1 MQHDLAA
8 ESKTENGGTHA
19 RGPRP
24 WTAQERGQV
33 RRVVVAVVVLALF
46 FCFQMTG
53 AVLARSDVLRAEA
66 LHILT
71 DVAALGLALLAMHA
85 ARHEVAGRFSYG
97 LRRAEPIAALV
108 NALFVLG
115 ATALLVTNAID
126 DLRTGATPDADIML
140 WVAICAVIINGASAW
155 LIHGAIDPMHQHGHG
170 VLHVHVPAPHDS
182 DADDH
187 LCEQGHVY
195 VPGHELHEGHA
206 LNLRGAFLHLA
217 GDAMGSTAAVAA
229 ALLVRLGISPK
240 ADPIAAFVVAGIL
253 VYAAARLVRDAV
265 RALVDIA
272 GFEAA
277 QARVSHG
284 HETDENHDES
294 RRDT

>member
-1 MQHDLAA
+1 
-8 ESKTENGGTHA
+8 
-19 RGPRP
+19 
-24 WTAQERGQV
+24 
-33 RRVVVAVVVLALF
+33 VVVLALF

-53 AVLARSDVLRAEA
+53 AIFARSDVLRAEA

-140 WVAICAVIINGASAW
+140 WVAICAVVINGASAW

-170 VLHVHVPAPHDS
+170 VAHVHVPAAHDS
-182 DADDH
+182 DEDDH
-187 LCEQGHVY
+187 RCEQGHVY

-217 GDAMGSTAAVAA
+217 GDAMGSTAAVVA
-229 ALLVRLGISPK
+229 ALLVRIGVSSK

-253 VYAAARLVRDAV
+253 VYAAVRLIRDAV
-265 RALVDIA
+265 RALADIA
-272 GFEAA
+272 RFEAV
-277 QARVSHG
+277 QVEVGHG

-294 RRDT
+294 RRGT

>member
-1 MQHDLAA
+1 MQQDLAA
-8 ESKTENGGTHA
+8 QTKTEPEGSRA
-19 RGPRP
+19 RAPRP
-24 WTAQERGQV
+24 WTAQERSQL
-33 RRVVVAVVVLALF
+33 RRVTVAAVVLALF

-53 AVLARSDVLRAEA
+53 AILARSDVLRAEA

-108 NALFVLG
+108 NALVVLG

-140 WVAICAVIINGASAW
+140 WVAICAVVINGASAW

-170 VLHVHVPAPHDS
+170 VLHVHVPEAHD
-182 DADDH
+182 AHEDDH

-217 GDAMGSTAAVAA
+217 GDAMGSTAAVVA

-253 VYAAARLVRDAV
+253 VYAAGRLIRDAA

-272 GFEAA
+272 RFEAA
-277 QARVSHG
+277 QAAVGHG
-284 HETDENHDES
+284 HETDEKHDES
-294 RRDT
+294 RRGT

>member
-1 MQHDLAA
+1 MQQDLAA
-8 ESKTENGGTHA
+8 RAKTEDGGRHA
-19 RGPRP
+19 RGTRP
-24 WTAQERGQV
+24 WTDQERGQL
-33 RRVVVAVVVLALF
+33 RRVVAAVVVLALF

-66 LHILT
+66 LHVLT

-85 ARHEVAGRFSYG
+85 ARHEAAGRFSYG
-97 LRRAEPIAALV
+97 LRRAEPTAALV

-140 WVAICAVIINGASAW
+140 WVAVCAVVINGASAW

-170 VLHVHVPAPHDS
+170 VRQGRVPAAR

-206 LNLRGAFLHLA
+206 LNLQGAFLHLA

-229 ALLVRLGISPK
+229 ALLVRFGVSSK

-253 VYAAARLVRDAV
+253 VYAAVRLIRDAV
-265 RALVDIA
+265 RALVDVA
-272 GFEAA
+272 RFEAA
-277 QARVSHG
+277 QAEGGHG
-284 HETDENHDES
+284 HETDEIHDES

>member
-1 MQHDLAA
+1 MQHDVAA
-8 ESKTENGGTHA
+8 ETKFEEGGTRA
-19 RGPRP
+19 RPRP
-24 WTAQERGQV
+24 WTAQERGQL
-33 RRVVVAVVVLALF
+33 RRVLVAVVVLALF

-53 AVLARSDVLRAEA
+53 AIFARSDVLRAEA

-85 ARHEVAGRFSYG
+85 ARYEVAGRFSYG

-140 WVAICAVIINGASAW
+140 WVAICAVVINGASAW

-170 VLHVHVPAPHDS
+170 VLHVHVPAPHGS
-182 DADDH
+182 DEDDH
-187 LCEQGHVY
+187 PCEQGHVY

-217 GDAMGSTAAVAA
+217 GDAMGSTAAVVA
-229 ALLVRLGISPK
+229 ALLVRLGISK
-240 ADPIAAFVVAGIL
+240 TADPIAAFIVAGIL
-253 VYAAARLVRDAV
+253 VYAAVRLIRDAA
-265 RALVDIA
+265 RALADIA
-272 GFEAA
+272 RFEAA
-277 QARVSHG
+277 QAAVGHE
-284 HETDENHDES
+284 HETDKNHDES
-294 RRDT
+294 RRGT